1 MKDLGLLHHF
11 LGIEV
16 THTADGLHLN
26 QVHYALTLL
35 DRFGM
40 LDSKPMTTP
49 LELKPP
55 VTKAAA
61 SVDATLYRSI
71 VGALQYLTLTRPDI
85 AFAVNFVS
93 QFMQDPTV
101 VHMKFLHRIMRYVK
115 GTLTHGLY
123 FTSHSTMELHGF
135 ANADWAGCP
144 VTRRSTTGYCTF
156 LGSNLISWCAKKQH
170 TVSRSSTE
178 AEYRAMAHTAAELTW
193 LTYMLKDFA
202 IPLTSPSVLFCDNLS
217 ALYLTVN
224 PVFHARSKHIELD
237 YHFVRERVAQGNL
250 VTKHV
255 QFTNLPLHYS
265 TANFTSALG
274 QV

>member
-1 MKDLGLLHHF
+1 
-11 LGIEV
+11 
-16 THTADGLHLN
+16 
-26 QVHYALTLL
+26 
-35 DRFGM
+35 
-40 LDSKPMTTP
+40 MTTP
-49 LELKPP
+49 LELKPS

-101 VHMKFLHRIMRYVK
+101 VHMKFLHRIKRYVK

-123 FTSHSTMELHGF
+123 FTSHSTMQLHGF
-135 ANADWAGCP
+135 ADADWAGCP

-156 LGSNLISWCAKKQH
+156 WGSNLISWCAKKQH
-170 TVSRSSTE
+170 TVSQSSTE
-178 AEYRAMAHTAAELTW
+178 AEYRAMAHTAVELTW
-193 LTYMLKDFA
+193 LTYLLKDFA
-202 IPLTSPSVLFCDNLS
+202 IPLTNPSVLFCDNLS

-255 QFTNLPLHYS
+255 PTTQQITDIFMKPIHK
-265 TANFTSALG
+265 SALALFHSKLHLG
-274 QV
+274 PRPSLRGDVSIPQLV